1 MTPVAALLAE
11 AAELRARAEA
21 AEAEAHRMQAQEREE
36 AIVAALEIY
45 EGPLTRRA
53 AALARDLSRYLGT
66 AWARER
72 CGRMADGSP
81 QRHALHRIA
90 QSRNGEGIKAR
101 RIIDVAKKCNL
112 ARLRLHKPPDEASP
126 ESGSGEAQ

>member
-1 MTPVAALLAE
+1 MTPVDALLAE
-11 AAELRARAEA
+11 AAELRARAA
-21 AEAEAHRMQAQEREE
+21 AVVAEARRLRWQERED

-53 AALARDLSRYLGT
+53 EALACDLSRYLGT
-66 AWARER
+66 AWPRER

-81 QRHALHRIA
+81 QRQALRRIA
-90 QSRNGEGIKAR
+90 VSRDGKGIKAR
-101 RIIDVAKKCNL
+101 RIIDVAEKCNQ

-126 ESGSGEAQ
+126 